1 MEKEKNKLLKEC
13 EYCKTNA
20 SCLCFE
26 CNSYFCDRCYKA
38 IHVLRDGPN
47 HKKENIDVFVP
58 IDLKC
63 PEHPKDR
70 MNLFCIDEKGNSKL

>member
-1 MEKEKNKLLKEC
+1 MEKEKRKLIKEC
-13 EYCKTNA
+13 ELCNANA

-26 CNSYFCDRCYKA
+26 CNSYFCDRCYKT
-38 IHVLRDGPN
+38 IHDIKNYPN

-70 MNLFCIDEKGNSKL
+70 MNLFCIDEKGNSKI